1 MERKELAPIILF
13 AYNRPKHVKQVL
25 EALQKNKLSEQSELF
40 IFSDG
45 GKDFE
50 DEELVEET
58 RKILDNTTGFKKTTV
73 IKRPVNFGLAAN
85 VIDGV
90 STIIEKYGKVIVLED
105 DLITSPTFLSFMNK
119 ALDVYENVD
128 EVAHIHSFCYAGLNL
143 PDTFFIKWVGSTG
156 WATWRKSWRLFER
169 NGEKLLAELK
179 EKKLTKAF
187 DFNGKYPYTRMLKRQ
202 IAGRN
207 NSWAI
212 RWNASLFLNNKL
224 SLNTGKSLIYNIGF
238 DGSGMHSGSQDFY
251 NMGLF
256 DGELEIKKPEMI
268 KESVD
273 ARKQFEN
280 FYAKTNSFGAK
291 VKRRLQRMAKG
302 DFS

>member
-1 MERKELAPIILF
+1 MERKELAPVLLF

-119 ALDVYENVD
+119 ALNVYENVD

-273 ARKQFEN
+273 ARKQFEI

>member
-50 DEELVEET
+50 DEKLVEET

-273 ARKQFEN
+273 ARKQFEI

>member
-25 EALQKNKLSEQSELF
+25 EALQQNKLSEQSELF

-273 ARKQFEN
+273 ARKQFEI

>member
-119 ALDVYENVD
+119 ALNVYENVD

>member
-273 ARKQFEN
+273 ARKQFEI

>member
-50 DEELVEET
+50 DEKLVEET

-119 ALDVYENVD
+119 ALNVYENVD

>member
-25 EALQKNKLSEQSELF
+25 EALQQNKLSEQSELF

-50 DEELVEET
+50 DEKLVEET

-273 ARKQFEN
+273 ARKQFEI